1 MKIKNISNKIIG
13 IGGMS
18 VLPGETQTV
27 PAAYESSPVL
37 EVYVKA
43 KMAEITEKNKPERRK
58 TETDKKSGTDAEA
71 DAAENL
77 RKARLASLNG
87 ISEEELGRLA
97 NELGIHPAECRDQAD
112 VLKKVKAAL
121 KKQG

>member
-27 PAAYESSPVL
+27 PAAYETSPVL

-58 TETDKKSGTDAEA
+58 TETDQKSGTEA

-97 NELGIHPAECRDQAD
+97 NELGIHPAECKDQAD